1 MDKKIILG
9 LAILILTSGLAY
21 GTYSLLGVNDNH
33 NSTTNNITA
42 QNNAT
47 ITVNNTTTDKK
58 VNSTS
63 SKKSTN
69 KKSNNKYWCD
79 QCQEYHPSPVQT
91 YHRYGNC
98 PICGKWV
105 DTQTTSHT
113 HDGSPGYKEEPQ
125 TDTLYE

>member
-9 LAILILTSGLAY
+9 LIILIFVSGLVYGAY
-21 GTYSLLGVNDNH
+21 ALLGINDNH
-33 NSTTNNITA
+33 NNTTNNSTI
-42 QNNAT
+42 QNNT
-47 ITVNNTTTDKK
+47 TKTVNNSTNDKK
-58 VNSTS
+58 VNSSS
-63 SKKSTN
+63 SKKST
-69 KKSNNKYWCD
+69 NKYWCD

-113 HDGSPGYKEEPQ
+113 HDRSPGYKEEPI
-125 TDTLYE
+125 DDNYYDNYE